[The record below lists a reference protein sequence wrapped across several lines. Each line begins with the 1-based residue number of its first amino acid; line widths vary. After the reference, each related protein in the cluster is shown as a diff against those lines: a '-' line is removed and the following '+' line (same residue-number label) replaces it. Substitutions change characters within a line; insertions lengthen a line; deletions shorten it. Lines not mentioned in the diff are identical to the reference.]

1 MIPMSQ
7 QNMISKFNE
16 FRRNFNGNPQEE
28 VQKLLDSGQMSQ
40 ADFERL
46 SQMETM
52 LQSMFR

>member
-46 SQMETM
+46 SQMATM